1 MNDIFE
7 GVRIVRLQSGED
19 IIAGYSGNTNTNVV
33 VLDNPM
39 HLIFKRTSQGTVMM
53 MLPWLPIELIKDNIA
68 TVLSGDILTIVEPKD
83 LKEVIG
89 KDGKKEL
96 VHPTCGKVLPKGEK
110 KVKPGYYIYE
120 FYKPKPGKKDYKKY
134 PGLIPDKHPD
144 GLCLPCCFDKYNTV
158 GRIKATKKCY
168 ETKEEKQEKEEK
180 LNKKG

>member
-19 IIAGYSGNTNTNVV
+19 IIAGYSGNTNTNIV

-83 LKEVIG
+83 DLKEYYHNVINTTQMKML
-89 KDGKKEL
+89 KDNTLSQNLREAADEDDDDEEEDPEGELTREDVAEIINRKKTNRL
-96 VHPTCGKVLPKGEK
+96 H
-110 KVKPGYYIYE
+110 
-120 FYKPKPGKKDYKKY
+120 
-134 PGLIPDKHPD
+134 
-144 GLCLPCCFDKYNTV
+144 
-158 GRIKATKKCY
+158 
-168 ETKEEKQEKEEK
+168 
-180 LNKKG
+180 

>member
-1 MNDIFE
+1 MTNLFE

-83 LKEVIG
+83 DLKEYYHNVINTTQMKML
-89 KDGKKEL
+89 KD
-96 VHPTCGKVLPKGEK
+96 
-110 KVKPGYYIYE
+110 
-120 FYKPKPGKKDYKKY
+120 
-134 PGLIPDKHPD
+134 
-144 GLCLPCCFDKYNTV
+144 NTLSENLREASDEEEDEDPE
-158 GRIKATKKCY
+158 GDL
-168 ETKEEKQEKEEK
+168 TKEDVVEII
-180 LNKKG
+180 NRKKTNRLH

>member
-1 MNDIFE
+1 MMTKNLNTNSIISNSKMNNLFE

-83 LKEVIG
+83 DLKEYYHNVINTTQMKML
-89 KDGKKEL
+89 KD
-96 VHPTCGKVLPKGEK
+96 
-110 KVKPGYYIYE
+110 
-120 FYKPKPGKKDYKKY
+120 
-134 PGLIPDKHPD
+134 
-144 GLCLPCCFDKYNTV
+144 NTLSQNLREASDEEDDDDDDEDPE
-158 GRIKATKKCY
+158 GDL
-168 ETKEEKQEKEEK
+168 TKEDVVEIIKR
-180 LNKKG
+180 KKSNRLH

>member
-1 MNDIFE
+1 MMTKNLTTNSIISNLKMNNLFE

-83 LKEVIG
+83 DLKEYYHNVINTTQMKML
-89 KDGKKEL
+89 KDNTLTQNLRDASDEQEEDYEDEDPEGELTREDVAEIISRKKSNRL
-96 VHPTCGKVLPKGEK
+96 H
-110 KVKPGYYIYE
+110 
-120 FYKPKPGKKDYKKY
+120 
-134 PGLIPDKHPD
+134 
-144 GLCLPCCFDKYNTV
+144 
-158 GRIKATKKCY
+158 
-168 ETKEEKQEKEEK
+168 
-180 LNKKG
+180 